1 MALVEYKAVKGIGY
15 ITLNRPDKLNAITDE
30 MALDFAKAMFDLD
43 EDDDAFVGIISGS
56 GRAFCSGADVQKRQ
70 LGKAD
75 DAHGMRKGHTWDGV
89 VQTPF
94 FRSTR
99 SKPVIAAV
107 HGYAFGAG
115 LRIALYCDLVVASNE
130 AKFQITEVPRGI
142 SGSHFWMHLINR
154 GFGGFASEVALTG
167 RVWTAEEGLQVGL
180 VNRLAE
186 SNQHLDVATALA
198 VEIMR
203 NPPLAVRAVVE
214 ARRAAVE
221 EVDIRAYAMR
231 PRNLHQSQDSKE
243 SALAFLEKRPPVFMG
258 R

>member
-1 MALVEYKAVKGIGY
+1 MALVEYKVVQGIGY

-30 MALDFAKAMFDLD
+30 MALEFSKAMFDLD

-56 GRAFCSGADVQKRQ
+56 GRAFCSGADVQQRQ
-70 LGKAD
+70 LGHAD
-75 DAHGMRKGHTWDGV
+75 DLNGKRKGHTWDGV

-107 HGYAFGAG
+107 HGYAYGAG
-115 LRIALYCDLVVASNE
+115 LRIALYSDLVVASKG

-154 GFGGFASEVALTG
+154 GASGFASEVALTG

-186 SNQHLDVATALA
+186 SDQHLEVATALA
-198 VEIMR
+198 AEIMK

-214 ARRAAVE
+214 ARRASIE
-221 EVDIRAYAMR
+221 QVDVRAYAMR
-231 PRNLHQSQDSKE
+231 PKNLHQSQDFKE
-243 SALAFLEKRPPVFMG
+243 SAIAFLEKRPPVFLG